1 MTLTKI
7 TRIEWASPQD
17 QSGNLNLDLDR
28 EYKIEEMV
36 SAGKTDGF
44 PIEIAETITE
54 RYWIDEPSAQ
64 EYIDFIFAKTTEY
77 NITVPTATILNVP

>member
-17 QSGNLNLDLDR
+17 QLGNENLDLDR
-28 EYKIEEMV
+28 DNKIEEMV

-44 PIEIAETITE
+44 PIELSETITE

>member
-7 TRIEWASPQD
+7 TRIEWAWPQD
-17 QSGNLNLDLDR
+17 QSGNENLDLDR
-28 EYKIEEMV
+28 ENKIEEMV
-36 SAGKTDGF
+36 SASKPDGF